1 MKRFEPSLLDKLF
14 DDDPRSPSPAAMRQ
28 WSLDELKARVARDVE
43 ALLNTR
49 IVMTEEELLK
59 LPQCQRSVLT
69 YGLNDFAGLSL
80 ASHYDRTFICESI
93 EQAIARH
100 EPRLKDVRVA
110 LEVGDQSS
118 TNALNFVIRAKLVVH
133 PAEEPVSFDAM
144 LQASTLQYSV
154 SRSRRGTDA
163 ARSRVRE
170 LGLG

>member
-14 DDDPRSPSPAAMRQ
+14 DDDPHSPAPAAMRQ
-28 WSLDELKARVARDVE
+28 WSLEELKGRVARDVE

-49 IVMTEEELLK
+49 IVMTEAELAK
-59 LPQCQRSVLT
+59 LPECQRSVLT

-100 EPRLKDVRVA
+100 EPRLREVRVA
-110 LEVGDQSS
+110 LEVNEQS

-154 SRSRRGTDA
+154 TRSRRGTDA

-170 LGLG
+170 MGLG

>member
-14 DDDPRSPSPAAMRQ
+14 DDDPRSPAPAAMRQ
-28 WSLDELKARVARDVE
+28 WSLEELKGRVARDVE

-49 IVMTEEELLK
+49 IVMTEAELAK
-59 LPQCQRSVLT
+59 LPECQRSVLT

-80 ASHYDRTFICESI
+80 ASHDDRTFICESI

-100 EPRLKDVRVA
+100 EPRLREVRVA
-110 LEVGDQSS
+110 LEVNEQS

-154 SRSRRGTDA
+154 TRSRRGTDA

-170 LGLG
+170 MGLG

>member
-14 DDDPRSPSPAAMRQ
+14 DDDPRAPAPAAMRQ
-28 WSLDELKARVARDVE
+28 WSLDELKGRVARDVE

-49 IVMTEEELLK
+49 IVMTDEELLK
-59 LPQCQRSVLT
+59 LPECQRSVLT
-69 YGLNDFAGLSL
+69 YVLNDFAGLSL

-100 EPRLKDVRVA
+100 EPRLREVSVS
-110 LEVGDQSS
+110 LEVKEQS
-118 TNALNFVIRAKLVVH
+118 TNALNFVIRAKLMVH

-154 SRSRRGTDA
+154 TRSRRGTDA
-163 ARSRVRE
+163 VRSRVSE
-170 LGLG
+170 VGLG

>member
-14 DDDPRSPSPAAMRQ
+14 DDDPHSPAPAAMRQ
-28 WSLDELKARVARDVE
+28 WSLEELKGRVARDVE

-49 IVMTEEELLK
+49 IVMTEAELAK
-59 LPQCQRSVLT
+59 LPECQRSVLT

-80 ASHYDRTFICESI
+80 ASHNDRTFICGSI

-100 EPRLKDVRVA
+100 EPRLREVRVA
-110 LEVGDQSS
+110 LEVNEQS

-154 SRSRRGTDA
+154 TRSRRGTDA

-170 LGLG
+170 MGLG

>member
-14 DDDPRSPSPAAMRQ
+14 DDDPHSPAPAAMRQ
-28 WSLDELKARVARDVE
+28 WSLEELKGRVARDVE

-49 IVMTEEELLK
+49 IVMTEAELAK
-59 LPQCQRSVLT
+59 LPECQRSVLT

-80 ASHYDRTFICESI
+80 ASHDDRTFICGSI

-100 EPRLKDVRVA
+100 EPRLREVRVA
-110 LEVGDQSS
+110 LEVNEQS

-154 SRSRRGTDA
+154 TRSRRGTDA

-170 LGLG
+170 MGLG

>member
-14 DDDPRSPSPAAMRQ
+14 DDDPHSPAPATMRQ
-28 WSLDELKARVARDVE
+28 WSLEELKGRVARDVE

-49 IVMTEEELLK
+49 IVMTEAELAK
-59 LPQCQRSVLT
+59 LPECQRSVLT

-80 ASHYDRTFICESI
+80 ASHDDRTFICESI

-100 EPRLKDVRVA
+100 EPRLREVGVA
-110 LEVGDQSS
+110 LEVNEQS
-118 TNALNFVIRAKLVVH
+118 TNALHFVIRAKLVVH

-154 SRSRRGTDA
+154 TRSRRGTDA

-170 LGLG
+170 VGLG

>member
-14 DDDPRSPSPAAMRQ
+14 DDDPRSPAPAAMRQ
-28 WSLDELKARVARDVE
+28 WSLDELKGRVARDVE

-49 IVMTEEELLK
+49 IVMTEEELAK
-59 LPQCQRSVLT
+59 LPECQRSVLT

-100 EPRLKDVRVA
+100 EPRLQDVRVS
-110 LEVGDQSS
+110 LEVGEQS

-154 SRSRRGTDA
+154 TRSRRGTDA

-170 LGLG
+170 PGLG